1 MSPTGDIQLSDAEIY
16 WVSVRMD
23 EKGRSFQRSQ
33 SWANLIQALLKY
45 SCIHAQMVV
54 VRLRD
59 RSA

>member
-45 SCIHAQMVV
+45 SCPNGGGAT
-54 VRLRD
+54 
-59 RSA
+59 